1 MYNHFSYSKGNM
13 KRYLARLK
21 AHGAKKERNPILHFE
36 SHNDARVMQNIISKN
51 QKQFGH
57 NKIRYM
63 FTQGKAKAIKH
74 HQDALES
81 DHNITTLVDMDYDLK
96 LREHQIEK
104 GKPAIIPRLHSTK
117 PACTLLTV
125 PYNING
131 KFSFAEFC
139 RMTKRIPELSKAD
152 EEIIIQINE
161 NAINKTWE
169 RILKAR
175 PYARKMFEK
184 KGITSPLNDHSVVEA
199 IFEHCKSTSKDK
211 IEQNL
216 EKFAKLDNETMS
228 NLIVKLL
235 SDFNAKV

>member
-1 MYNHFSYSKGNM
+1 M
-13 KRYLARLK
+13 KRYLAKLK
-21 AHGAKKERNPILHFE
+21 AHGAKKERGPMLHFE

-51 QKQFGH
+51 QKQFRH

-63 FTQGKAKAIKH
+63 FTQSKGEAIKN
-74 HQDALES
+74 HQDALER
-81 DHNITTLVDMDYDLK
+81 DHNITTLVDMDHDLK
-96 LREHQIEK
+96 HREHRIEK

-169 RILKAR
+169 RLSKAR
-175 PYARKMFEK
+175 PHAREMFEK

-216 EKFAKLDNETMS
+216 EKFAKLDNKTMFH
-228 NLIVKLL
+228 LINKLL
-235 SDFNAKV
+235 SDFNSKA

>member
-1 MYNHFSYSKGNM
+1 MYNHFSYSKGDM
-13 KRYLARLK
+13 KRYLTKLK
-21 AHGAKKERNPILHFE
+21 AHGGKKTRDPILHFE

-51 QKQFGH
+51 QKQFH
-57 NKIRYM
+57 YNKIRYM
-63 FTQGKAKAIKH
+63 FTQSKSKAIKN
-74 HQDALES
+74 HQDALERG
-81 DHNITTLVDMDYDLK
+81 HNITTLVDMDYDLK
-96 LREHQIEK
+96 LREHLVQK
-104 GKPAIIPRLHSTK
+104 GKTAMIPRLHSTK

-131 KFSFAEFC
+131 KFNFDKFC
-139 RMTKRIPELSKAD
+139 RMIKRIPELSKAD

-161 NAINKTWE
+161 NAIKKTWE
-169 RILKAR
+169 RIVNAR

-199 IFEHCKSTSKDK
+199 ILEQCNTTSKDK

-216 EKFAKLDNETMS
+216 EEFATLDNETMS

-235 SDFNAKV
+235 SDFNSKA

>member
-1 MYNHFSYSKGNM
+1 M
-13 KRYLARLK
+13 KRYLAKLK
-21 AHGAKKERNPILHFE
+21 AHGAKKTRESILHFE
-36 SHNDARVMQNIISKN
+36 SFNDARLMKNIISKN
-51 QKQFGH
+51 RKQFHH

-63 FTQGKAKAIKH
+63 YTQTKAKAIKN
-74 HQDALES
+74 HQDALER
-81 DHNITTLVDMDYDLK
+81 DHNITTLVDMDYDLR
-96 LREHQIEK
+96 LREHLIEK
-104 GKPAIIPRLHSTK
+104 GKPEKIPRLHSTK

-131 KFSFAEFC
+131 KFKFDEFC

-161 NAINKTWE
+161 NAIKKTWE

-199 IFEHCKSTSKDK
+199 ILEQCNTTSKDK
-211 IEQNL
+211 IKQNL
-216 EKFAKLDNETMS
+216 EEFARLDNETMS
-228 NLIVKLL
+228 DLILKLL
-235 SDFNAKV
+235 SDFNAKS